1 MFFGIVLG
9 PIFAILLFNMVIY
22 FVVGGV
28 LIIHATKKPV
38 TKEKSTQTTIV
49 KTFIS
54 MIGVTF
60 LFGLS
65 WIFAAFSVKEAEYAF
80 EVLFTIFNATQ
91 GFFIF
96 VFICLI
102 NQEIRQEW
110 FHLFYGNMKHS
121 NGNTPR
127 VRFTAK
133 KYRQDLDTLENSKS
147 RTFELKSSVMSTC
160 ETGIEDSMDCEV
172 PPQVT
177 ARRLLSLSAM
187 NPSMEAVL
195 HRESEQCLLKASEC

>member
-38 TKEKSTQTTIV
+38 TKEKSLKTTIL
-49 KTFIS
+49 KTFIN
-54 MIGVTF
+54 MICVML

-65 WIFAAFSVKEAEYAF
+65 WIFAAFSVKETEYVF
-80 EVLFTIFNATQ
+80 EVLFTVFNATQ

-96 VFICLI
+96 VFICLF

-110 FHLFYGNMKHS
+110 FHLCFGDMKHS

-133 KYRQDLDTLENSKS
+133 KYRQDLDTLESSKS
-147 RTFELKSSVMSTC
+147 RTFELKSSAMSTC

-187 NPSMEAVL
+187 NSSVKVL